1 MASRD
6 EKKSRTRQALLTAAA
21 KLVARD
27 GAQATSLDR
36 IAEEAGLTKGAV
48 YSNFSSKEDL
58 LFALAESAAGPS
70 VGLAEFSAGEHP
82 IADVF
87 EDIGRALGRELRT
100 APARS
105 WPLGLEIFHFALR

>member
-6 EKKSRTRQALLTAAA
+6 EKKSRTRQALLAAAA

-58 LFALAESAAGPS
+58 LYTLGETAGGPS
-70 VGLAEFSAGEHP
+70 VGLEELGVGSEP
-82 IADVF
+82 LVDVL
-87 EDIGRALGRELRT
+87 ERLGQRLAHELTVVSPRAWRLSL
-100 APARS
+100 
-105 WPLGLEIFHFALR
+105 